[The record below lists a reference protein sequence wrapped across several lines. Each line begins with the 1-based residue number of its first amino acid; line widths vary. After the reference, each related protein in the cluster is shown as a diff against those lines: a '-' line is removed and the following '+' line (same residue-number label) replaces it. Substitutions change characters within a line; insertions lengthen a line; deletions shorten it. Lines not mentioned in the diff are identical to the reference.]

1 MRKLADT
8 TRKDY
13 RIFGMLLGSIFMVVW
28 SLNVLLRGV
37 PVADAFSLH
46 PVASTLGCVGAVLFL
61 FGLLI
66 PSALRYPYVPFFYLG
81 QGLARANTW
90 LLLVLSYGL
99 MILPL
104 GIFLR
109 IFRKDPME
117 RKWDPDAASYWT
129 PRPETKRRSA
139 VSERQF

>member
-1 MRKLADT
+1 MC
-8 TRKDY
+8 
-13 RIFGMLLGSIFMVVW
+13 GSRF
-28 SLNVLLRGV
+28 
-37 PVADAFSLH
+37 
-46 PVASTLGCVGAVLFL
+46 
-61 FGLLI
+61 
-66 PSALRYPYVPFFYLG
+66 PSSRDSRALRYPYVPFFYLG

-109 IFRKDPME
+109 IFRKDPMQ
-117 RKWDPDAASYWT
+117 RKWDPEAASYWT
-129 PRPETKRRSA
+129 PRPEAKRRSA